1 MPQPQDPTPQGEGV
15 RCKVGTHT
23 TTVDS
28 PKTCTDMG
36 GEVVPPK
43 PPSGPICGGCGA
55 AIAGLAKDLGLTDRD
70 VIAPSRALL
79 EAAVKVSPKAMVLVK
94 SMTRADKYITET
106 IRDNPS
112 ILGDVMQAMVT
123 GAEFAELVLSKP
135 GGKLDKLKLPKVTER
150 HFKRSIKGLRK
161 GNGNKKFHK
170 ELDFLEDELKR
181 WSRKTV
187 AQVRARFLG
196 K

>member
-1 MPQPQDPTPQGEGV
+1 MPQPTDPTPQGEGV
-15 RCKVGTHT
+15 KCKVGTHT

-28 PKTCTDMG
+28 AKACTDIG

-43 PPSGPICGGCGA
+43 PPSGPICGGCGVAMA
-55 AIAGLAKDLGLTDRD
+55 AMAKQLGLTDRD

-79 EAAVKVSPKAMVLVK
+79 EAGVKWSPKALELVK
-94 SMTRADKYITET
+94 SMTRADEYIAAT

-112 ILGDVMQAMVT
+112 ILGDVTMAMVT

-150 HFKRSIKGLRK
+150 HFKRSLKGLRK
-161 GNGNKKFHK
+161 GSRNKKFHK
-170 ELDFLEDELKR
+170 ELDFLELELKR

>member
-1 MPQPQDPTPQGEGV
+1 MPQPTDPTPQGEGV
-15 RCKVGTHT
+15 KCKIGGHT
-23 TTVDS
+23 TTVDT
-28 PKTCTDMG
+28 PKTCTDLG

-43 PPSGPICGGCGA
+43 SPGGGICGGCGKDIA
-55 AIAGLAKDLGLTDRD
+55 AMAKGLGLTDQD

-79 EAAVKVSPKAMVLVK
+79 EASVKVTPKTMALVK
-94 SMTRADKYITET
+94 SMTRADEYITAT

-112 ILGDVMQAMVT
+112 ILGDVMKAMVT

-135 GGKLDKLKLPKVTER
+135 GGKVDKLKLPKVTEKY
-150 HFKRSIKGLRK
+150 FKRSLKGLRK
-161 GNGNKKFHK
+161 GSRNKKFHK
-170 ELDFLEDELKR
+170 ELDFLEKELKR

-187 AQVRARFLG
+187 AQVRTRLLG